1 MNQSVLETL
10 IKYKDSGLLQ
20 VTTGRKMGKSYF
32 SSQAFQRLWDDLH
45 QRPIE
50 NLVLSDGTVYGSKY
64 YTVEPVGGNWP
75 EMELWAL
82 QTYGETGSLWRETK
96 NLTPEP
102 LQRWYM
108 NNRKFWF
115 RDERDRTMFIL
126 RWS

>member
-10 IKYKDSGLLQ
+10 IKYQGRGLLQ
-20 VTTGRKMGKSYF
+20 ITGRNTGKSHF